1 MKLNKKDLIKA
12 LRPAFEA
19 IGYHYFKDSITGAQG
34 LFGKKV
40 SDDLYL
46 QAALNIHR
54 FYDDAFTV
62 DLCFKNVTRL
72 FDCRADIPRW
82 CIIRPGELLS
92 TEERLKYFHVDVLDY
107 WWSLYNDDMSPSF
120 FEVLSL
126 VEQRL
131 VKKTELTSKIRESIR
146 LKSYVLYEKWVIE
159 CYLQKQF
166 SNDLRYT
173 PDKPK
178 DDIPLDWFRA
188 SETLLLTL
196 FDVTSFTQV
205 CSVASESFRRYTL
218 DLIYGD

>member
-1 MKLNKKDLIKA
+1 MKIKKNYLIKA
-12 LRPAFEA
+12 LRPGFGA
-19 IGYHYFKDSITGAQG
+19 IGYHFFKDSISGAQG

-72 FDCRADIPRW
+72 FDRRADIPRW

-107 WWSLYNDDMSPSF
+107 WWSLNDDIRPSF
-120 FEVLSL
+120 FDVISL

-131 VKKTELTSKIRESIR
+131 VNNSDLTSKIRESIR
-146 LKSYVLYEKWVIE
+146 LKSCELYEKWVIE
-159 CYLQKQF
+159 YYIQKQF
-166 SNDLRYT
+166 PNDLQYT

-196 FDVTSFTQV
+196 FDETSFAQV
-205 CSVASESFRRYTL
+205 CAVASESFRRYTL
-218 DLIYGD
+218 DSIYVD